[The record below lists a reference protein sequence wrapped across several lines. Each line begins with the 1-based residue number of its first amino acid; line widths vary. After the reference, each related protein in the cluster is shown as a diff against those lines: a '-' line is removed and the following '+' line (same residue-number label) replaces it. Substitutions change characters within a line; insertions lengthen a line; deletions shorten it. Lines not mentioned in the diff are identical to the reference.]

1 MFCIVLLKIL
11 VCTLDFL
18 PIGMIKSGSTGHGWK
33 LYSMIQGYFMFH
45 FTFQVY
51 VWCHACSYRRLCKTH
66 LCGQARSQS
75 SMFYIKNC
83 LENVYNLITIEVPD
97 NRYCITYRIQFQME
111 YLWKILGM
119 VIQILILRK
128 RVILVT

>member
-1 MFCIVLLKIL
+1 
-11 VCTLDFL
+11 
-18 PIGMIKSGSTGHGWK
+18 
-33 LYSMIQGYFMFH
+33 
-45 FTFQVY
+45 
-51 VWCHACSYRRLCKTH
+51 
-66 LCGQARSQS
+66 
-75 SMFYIKNC
+75 MFYIKNC